1 MVRWQRDA
9 GKERAWRRHIAGWQ
23 RSGMSIRDYC
33 AAEGLAEHNFH
44 AWRKTLAERDRREA
58 PRAKRS
64 QSSTAIP
71 AFVPIHVV
79 NDEATS
85 SPGGAVEVLLA
96 NGRVLR
102 IRADFDPQVVR
113 QLLALLEEPA
123 C

>member
-1 MVRWQRDA
+1 MT
-9 GKERAWRRHIAGWQ
+9 
-23 RSGMSIRDYC
+23 IRDYC

-44 AWRKTLAERDRREA
+44 AWRKTLAERDRQEP

-64 QSSTAIP
+64 GATAALA

-85 SPGGAVEVLLA
+85 ASRNAVEVLLA
-96 NGRVLR
+96 NGRALR
-102 IRADFDPQVVR
+102 VGRDFDAEVVR